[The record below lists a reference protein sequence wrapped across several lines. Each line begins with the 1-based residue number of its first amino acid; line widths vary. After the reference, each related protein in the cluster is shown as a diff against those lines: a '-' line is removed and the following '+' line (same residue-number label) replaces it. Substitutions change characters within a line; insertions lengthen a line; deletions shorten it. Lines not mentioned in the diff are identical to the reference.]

1 MNQIEM
7 KKVRGVCLISF
18 RLNMSNA
25 MNQKEL
31 NETISFILDN
41 IDSSRIVMNSVASI
55 RHQLIDLTIEE
66 QVISEQDFY
75 KISSVLSTQS
85 RSPLWENYFIKKH
98 GCERVRKNENRGDL
112 KKNGRYYEYK
122 SSGYNQ
128 NNSVNILQIRPWQD
142 CDYIIQSISDDGAT
156 TFVLAHAEM
165 ILEMDR
171 LKASPAHGTQEA
183 LEDNKTIEYMMRVE
197 RNSADWD
204 RWISNYCKEGD
215 IFNPETE

>member
-1 MNQIEM
+1 
-7 KKVRGVCLISF
+7 
-18 RLNMSNA
+18 MSNT
-25 MNQKEL
+25 MSWMEIKK
-31 NETISFILDN
+31 TISFILDN
-41 IDSSRIVMNSVASI
+41 IDNSRIVLNSVANI
-55 RHQLIDLTIEE
+55 RGELINLTFE
-66 QVISEQDFY
+66 QEISEQDFY

-98 GCERVRKNENRGDL
+98 DCERVSKSENRGDL

-165 ILEMDR
+165 MLEMDR

-197 RNSADWD
+197 RDSADWD

>member
-1 MNQIEM
+1 
-7 KKVRGVCLISF
+7 
-18 RLNMSNA
+18 

-66 QVISEQDFY
+66 QVISEEDFY

-85 RSPLWENYFIKKH
+85 RSPLWENYFMKKH
-98 GCERVRKNENRGDL
+98 DCERVNKSEDRGDF

-122 SSGYNQ
+122 SSGYNLD
-128 NNSVNILQIRPWQD
+128 NSVNMLQIRPWQD

-156 TFVLAHAEM
+156 TFVLTHAEM
-165 ILEMDR
+165 MLEMDK
-171 LKASPAHGTQEA
+171 LKASPAHGTRKA
-183 LEDNKTIEYMMRVE
+183 LVNNENIEYMMAVKRD
-197 RNSADWD
+197 STDWD
-204 RWISNYCKEGD
+204 RWINNYRKEDD
-215 IFNPETE
+215 IFQP

>member
-1 MNQIEM
+1 MNQIEL

-31 NETISFILDN
+31 NETVSFILDN

-55 RHQLIDLTIEE
+55 RYQLIDLTLEKRE
-66 QVISEQDFY
+66 ISEQDFY

-98 GCERVRKNENRGDL
+98 DCERVNKSEDRGDF
-112 KKNGRYYEYK
+112 KKNGRYYENK
-122 SSGYNQ
+122 SSGYNLR
-128 NNSVNILQIRPWQD
+128 NSVHLLQIRPWQD

-156 TFVLAHAEM
+156 TFVLTHAEM
-165 ILEMDR
+165 MLEMEQ
-171 LKASPAHGTQEA
+171 LKASPAHGTKEVVA
-183 LEDNKTIEYMMRVE
+183 DKKKIEYMMSIE
-197 RNSADWD
+197 RGSEHWN
-204 RWISNYCKEGD
+204 RWIEKYRKEDD
-215 IFNPETE
+215 IF